1 MASWGMPMPKEGV
14 FAIVLK
20 DGTIK
25 CGDKICILSP
35 DEGNCIKRQMLCC
48 E

>member
-25 CGDKICILSP
+25 CGDSFSITVL
-35 DEGNCIKRQMLCC
+35 
-48 E
+48 